1 MDPFFRP
8 GLSYSFPP
16 GSVTPDPVGF
26 GAIGVGQRRLRYQSS
41 DGLIR
46 NLNNSGDPG
55 NEIYGSTPLVIGKA
69 MLGTKMAIADGSVL
83 LTDASSTGQPVKAFY
98 QVNGSDVTATSW
110 EQDAQHLRTTIQL
123 SLAP

>member
-1 MDPFFRP
+1 M
-8 GLSYSFPP
+8 GI
-16 GSVTPDPVGF
+16 

-55 NEIYGSTPLVIGKA
+55 NERYASTPLVIGKA

-83 LTDASSTGQPVKAFY
+83 LTDASINGQPVKAFY
-98 QVNGSDVTATSW
+98 QVNGSDVTVTSW

-123 SLAP
+123 PLAP